1 MWERY
6 CQGVSAIL
14 FVVDSSIPLP
24 SDEPKL
30 THASS
35 ASDAW
40 HIAADALKSLA
51 GSNVLS
57 GIPILVLATKNDL
70 KGAASTDDII
80 RVL

>member
-14 FVVDSSIPLP
+14 FVVDSSIALP
-24 SDEPKL
+24 SDELKSKQG
-30 THASS
+30 SS

-40 HIAADALKSLA
+40 YIAADALNSLVD
-51 GSNVLS
+51 SDVLS
-57 GIPILVLATKNDL
+57 GIPVLVLATKNDR
-70 KGAASTDDII
+70 KGAATTEDVI